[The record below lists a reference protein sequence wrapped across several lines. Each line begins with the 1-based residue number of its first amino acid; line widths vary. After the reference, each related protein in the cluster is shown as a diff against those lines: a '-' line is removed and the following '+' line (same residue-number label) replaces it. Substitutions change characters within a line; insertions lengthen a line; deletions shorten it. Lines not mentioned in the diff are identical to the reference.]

1 MDTKKLRQ
9 KILDLAIRGKLVP
22 QDPNDEPASVLLERI
37 RAEKEQLIKE
47 GKIKRSKK
55 SAASDTSHYENV
67 PFEVPESWEW
77 VTVGDIFTHN
87 TGKALNSSNSQ
98 GEIMSYITTSNLY
111 WNRFDLSVI
120 KEMPF
125 TESEVAKCT
134 VTRGDLL
141 VCEGG
146 DIGRA
151 AIWNYDFDIRIQNH
165 IHRLR
170 SIIQLNHLFYYHV
183 FYLFKSLNLIGGKGV
198 AIQGL
203 SSSDLA
209 KLLVPLPPISE
220 QNRIV
225 SELNRWLSV
234 VDQIE
239 LDQYSLKNTIA
250 DIKNRILCLA
260 ISGKLV
266 GQDISDEPAIE
277 LLEKIN
283 PSYISCD
290 NRHYE
295 NVQYPDSWEV
305 VKMGEMVR
313 IISGVAYSKSDVT
326 ISGIKVIRGGN
337 IQAGEIIECDD
348 DVYIDNRYADP
359 TNNIYKGDI
368 VLVASTGSQQL
379 IGKTGFATRDY
390 VQSQIGAF
398 LRILRPKD
406 IRCADFLNLFF
417 QSDYYRQY
425 IRSLAKGTN
434 INNVKNSYIE
444 DFVIGLP
451 PLQEQNR
458 IVAFTNKIFYM
469 MDEILAGL

>member
-1 MDTKKLRQ
+1 M
-9 KILDLAIRGKLVP
+9 
-22 QDPNDEPASVLLERI
+22 NN
-37 RAEKEQLIKE
+37 
-47 GKIKRSKK
+47 
-55 SAASDTSHYENV
+55 SDTSHYENV

-234 VDQIE
+234 VEQIE

-277 LLEKIN
+277 LLKKIN

-348 DVYIDNRYADP
+348 DVYIDSRYADSN
-359 TNNIYKGDI
+359 NNIYKGDI

-390 VQSQIGAF
+390 VLTQIGAF

-406 IRCADFLNLFF
+406 IRCADFLNLIF
-417 QSDYYRQY
+417 QSDYYREY

-434 INNVKNSYIE
+434 INNVKNSYID

-458 IVAFTNKIFYM
+458 IVAITNKIFYM
-469 MDEILAGL
+469 MDEILADL

>member
-1 MDTKKLRQ
+1 M
-9 KILDLAIRGKLVP
+9 
-22 QDPNDEPASVLLERI
+22 
-37 RAEKEQLIKE
+37 
-47 GKIKRSKK
+47 
-55 SAASDTSHYENV
+55 
-67 PFEVPESWEW
+67 PESWEW

-225 SELNRWLSV
+225 SELNRWLSI

-250 DIKNRILCLA
+250 DIKNRIICLA

-277 LLEKIN
+277 LLKKIN

-295 NVQYPDSWEV
+295 NKPFLIPDSWLWV
-305 VKMGEMVR
+305 IGKDLFLPMKNCKPSGDYFKYIDIDSIDNQDCVIKCPKVLPVTAAPSRATRYTQVGDILFSMVR
-313 IISGVAYSKSDVT
+313 PYLKNIAIVT
-326 ISGIKVIRGGN
+326 EGKCI
-337 IQAGEIIECDD
+337 
-348 DVYIDNRYADP
+348 
-359 TNNIYKGDI
+359 
-368 VLVASTGSQQL
+368 ASTGFYVCSPNEAL
-379 IGKTGFATRDY
+379 FWDTCKLPGHNAT
-390 VQSQIGAF
+390 
-398 LRILRPKD
+398 
-406 IRCADFLNLFF
+406 
-417 QSDYYRQY
+417 
-425 IRSLAKGTN
+425 
-434 INNVKNSYIE
+434 
-444 DFVIGLP
+444 
-451 PLQEQNR
+451 
-458 IVAFTNKIFYM
+458 
-469 MDEILAGL
+469 